1 MPDMDV
7 VTLLQ
12 SASLL
17 VPEETATENDVTA
30 HDVREYL
37 AHDEWEAAL
46 GLLEE
51 LGDGPPLPA
60 AFWASMA
67 AAAEELRLERSAAW
81 CHWREGETRNGVIR
95 ADLTLRAPSDGG
107 RRSPLPGTGVLR
119 PMWDIGARTAAG
131 EPDYKIALVRVEDAP
146 VLEPGG
152 RATVRLAPLTPRSWC
167 HLEPGQVITMHETRT
182 VAGTAVVVQADFRH
196 TEMCLGDS

>member
-1 MPDMDV
+1 MGEGLLSAGRLRRVCLRRMTPAPHGTHRRERGRLRGMDV
-7 VTLLQ
+7 VALLK

-17 VPEETATENDVTA
+17 VPEETETENDVTV
-30 HDVREYL
+30 HDVWEYL
-37 AHDEWEAAL
+37 AHDEWEVAL

-51 LGDGPPLPA
+51 LGDGRPPPA

-107 RRSPLPGTGVLR
+107 RRSPADGAGVLR
-119 PMWDIGARTAAG
+119 RCGTSATAHRPAN
-131 EPDYKIALVRVEDAP
+131 
-146 VLEPGG
+146 
-152 RATVRLAPLTPRSWC
+152 RSTTS
-167 HLEPGQVITMHETRT
+167 P
-182 VAGTAVVVQADFRH
+182 
-196 TEMCLGDS
+196 

>member
-1 MPDMDV
+1 MDV
-7 VTLLQ
+7 VTLLK

-17 VPEETATENDVTA
+17 IPEETATENDVTV
-30 HDVREYL
+30 HDVGEYL
-37 AHDEWEAAL
+37 AHDEWEVAL

-51 LGDGPPLPA
+51 LGGGQPLPA

-107 RRSPLPGTGVLR
+107 RRSPADGAGVLR
-119 PMWDIGARTAAG
+119 PMWNIGNSTPAGQPEHHIAR
-131 EPDYKIALVRVEDAP
+131 IWVEDSPA
-146 VLEPGG
+146 LEPGG
-152 RATVRLAPLTPRSWC
+152 RATVRLAPLTPRSWR
-167 HLEPGQVITMHETRT
+167 HVEPGQVITMHETRT
-182 VAGTAVVVQADFRH
+182 VAGTAVVLQADFRH
-196 TEMCLGDS
+196 TEMCFGES

>member
-1 MPDMDV
+1 MDV
-7 VTLLQ
+7 VALLK

-17 VPEETATENDVTA
+17 VPEETATENDVTV
-30 HDVREYL
+30 HDVWEYL
-37 AHDEWEAAL
+37 AHDEWEVAL

-51 LGDGPPLPA
+51 LGGRAAAPG

-81 CHWREGETRNGVIR
+81 CRWREGETRNGVIR

-107 RRSPLPGTGVLR
+107 RRSPADGAGVLR
-119 PMWDIGARTAAG
+119 PMWNIGNSTPAG
-131 EPDYKIALVRVEDAP
+131 EPEHNIALIWVEDAP
-146 VLEPGG
+146 ALEPGG
-152 RATVRLAPLTPRSWC
+152 RATVRLAPLTPRSWR

-182 VAGTAVVVQADFRH
+182 VAGTAVVLQADFRH
-196 TEMCLGDS
+196 TEMCFGES